1 MEIIFLRMQI
11 SQPAKSLYTFQFLI
25 LCLSQVLFSA
35 SFNMII
41 PELPAYLSS
50 LGGAEYK
57 GLIISLFTL
66 TAGLSR
72 PFSGKLTD
80 TVGRIPIMVFGAAVC
95 VVCSLFYPILSSVAG
110 FLLLRFLHG
119 FSTGFT
125 PTALSA
131 YVADIVPVN
140 RRGEAMGIIGV
151 SMNVGASISPV
162 FGSYLATNYSL
173 DMMFY
178 CSSALAIAPVIILA
192 GMSESLQKRQA
203 FSLKLLYV
211 KRTDIIEPVAI
222 TPAVI
227 VLLVYMGYGV
237 LLTITPDQCEYLGMS
252 NKGLFF
258 TSVTVFSI
266 LSRLVAGRVSDR
278 IGRVPVIKLSVL
290 LVALSLTL
298 FAWADSPFMILV
310 AAGAYGFSVGVA
322 SPAVFAWAID
332 RCSDQQRGRAMA
344 TVFIALEIGIGGG
357 ALGSAWIYD
366 NDPTNFGTAFLITA
380 AITSLGIIYLW
391 KVPNRP

>member
-80 TVGRIPIMVFGAAVC
+80 TVGRIPIMVFGTAVC